1 MEYRGGDGKDRGE
14 KGGEHAEQL
23 SLQAS
28 ARTGPRSLSRDDVLG
43 FKEQLVKNYQPR
55 SVNSMLAALN
65 GLYSREEALALLYRW
80 SGDGGGE
87 ALEKQAYLP

>member
-1 MEYRGGDGKDRGE
+1 MKHHRICS
-14 KGGEHAEQL
+14 AALAAAMVL
-23 SLQAS
+23 SLTACQSGGAESGARRKDLQKRLGLPERLS
-28 ARTGPRSLSRDDVLG
+28 ANGL
-43 FKEQLVKNYQPR
+43 
-55 SVNSMLAALN
+55 LAALN